1 MDKLA
6 EVYDEIGWRLEEKV
20 NMFRFRYISCLSDR
34 KHKTKAIIL
43 MYL

>member
-6 EVYDEIGWRLEEKV
+6 EVYDEIGWQLEEKV
-20 NMFRFRYISCLSDR
+20 NMFRFRYISLLSDR
-34 KHKTKAIIL
+34 KPKTKAIIL